1 MKKFIEALQVI
12 LPFMKNPDAYAP
24 CQCDHNVLYIWGVD
38 FTRMKT
44 EDVKK
49 IVELGFYPG
58 FEDCNFIEDCFGNED
73 YYWKDLTDE
82 IWDKMKCE
90 LSDCLYSYRYG
101 SCL

>member
-1 MKKFIEALQVI
+1 MKNFIEALQAI

-24 CQCDHNVLYIWGVD
+24 CQCSHDVLYIWGVD
-38 FTRMKT
+38 FTRMKS

-58 FEDCNFIEDCFGNED
+58 FEDCDFIEYCFENED
-73 YYWKDLTDE
+73 YDWKDLTDE

-101 SCL
+101 SC